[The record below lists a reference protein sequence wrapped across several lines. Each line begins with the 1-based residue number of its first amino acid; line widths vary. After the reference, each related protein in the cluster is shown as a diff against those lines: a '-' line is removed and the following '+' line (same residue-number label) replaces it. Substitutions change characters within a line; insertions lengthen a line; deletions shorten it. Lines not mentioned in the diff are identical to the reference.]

1 MSRHRFARGAAQRFL
16 AVALSF
22 AFLAGPAWALPEEP
36 LPPPPP
42 PPTLITVSAGAFATT
57 VYNSSVRD
65 NVVVDVGTTTAA
77 TIQDSLLNNLGIV
90 QVNQDAGTASNQANM
105 VVIVVGSGAAIADN
119 LLVLEVAHE
128 NNTVLSGN
136 VTRTN
141 TIQNVLAGSAGIT
154 QVNQNTGNT
163 NTNVNFLGIA
173 LGLAK
178 GDTAISM
185 SDAALRLTGTGNQYT
200 VEGTLT
206 QTSTISGVSNY
217 TGIAQI
223 AQSNGD
229 GNVAANTMSIG
240 IVVLNK

>member
-1 MSRHRFARGAAQRFL
+1 MSRQSSVREAAQQAF

-22 AFLAGPAWALPEEP
+22 AFLAGPAHALPEQQ
-36 LPPPPP
+36 P
-42 PPTLITVSAGAFATT
+42 PPTPPLALVTISAGAFATG
-57 VYNSSVRD
+57 VYNSSIRD
-65 NVVVDVGTTTAA
+65 NVITDVGTTSTA
-77 TIQDSLLNNLGIV
+77 TIQDSIFANRGIV
-90 QVNQDAGTASNQANM
+90 QVNQDAGQASNQANM
-105 VVIVVGSGAAIADN
+105 VLIVVGSGAAIADS
-119 LLVLEVAHE
+119 LLVVEVAHV
-128 NNTVLSGN
+128 NNTVHSGN

-141 TIQNVLAGSAGIT
+141 TISNILDGSAGIV
-154 QVNQNTGNT
+154 QINQNTGNT
-163 NTNVNFLGIA
+163 NTNLNFLGMA

-185 SDAALRLTGTGNQYT
+185 SDAALRMTGTGNQYT

-206 QTSTISGVSNY
+206 QSNTISGVSNF

-229 GNVAANTMSIG
+229 GNIVANTMSIG

>member
-1 MSRHRFARGAAQRFL
+1 MSRRSSVREAAQHSI
-16 AVALSF
+16 AVALSL
-22 AFLAGPAWALPEEP
+22 AFLTGPAFALPEEP

-42 PPTLITVSAGAFATT
+42 PTIITISAGAFGTAF
-57 VYNSSVRD
+57 YNSSIRD
-65 NVVVDVGTTTAA
+65 NVIVDVGTTSAA
-77 TIQDSLLNNLGIV
+77 TIRDSLFNNLGIV

-105 VVIVVGSGAAIADN
+105 VLIVVGSGAAIADN

-141 TIQNVLAGSAGIT
+141 TIQNVLDGSAGIV

-178 GDTAISM
+178 GDVAVSM
-185 SDAALRLTGTGNQYT
+185 SDAALRLTGSGNQYT

-206 QTSTISGVSNY
+206 QTSTVSGVTNF